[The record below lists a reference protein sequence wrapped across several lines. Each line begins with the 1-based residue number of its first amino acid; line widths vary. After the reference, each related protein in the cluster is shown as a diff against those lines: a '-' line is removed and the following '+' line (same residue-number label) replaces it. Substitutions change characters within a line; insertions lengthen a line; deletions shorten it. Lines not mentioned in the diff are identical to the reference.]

1 MLKIVYLKMIK
12 NGIIAK
18 TFIKDVIKVTVIVV
32 VKVVINVKLSCY
44 QS

>member
-1 MLKIVYLKMIK
+1 MIK

-18 TFIKDVIKVTVIVV
+18 TFIKDVIKVAVIVV

>member
-1 MLKIVYLKMIK
+1 MIK